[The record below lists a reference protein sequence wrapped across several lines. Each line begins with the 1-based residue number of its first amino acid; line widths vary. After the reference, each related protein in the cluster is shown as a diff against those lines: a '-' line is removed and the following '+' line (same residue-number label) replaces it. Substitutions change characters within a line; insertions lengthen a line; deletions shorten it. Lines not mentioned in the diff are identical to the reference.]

1 MFKEAELAT
10 IQGKNMTLFKRED
23 YAPNMPDDKLVKYFA
38 GLDFITVV
46 VGPGTPLPLAA
57 TAIMNAHPTWT
68 VAVDKWR

>member
-1 MFKEAELAT
+1 
-10 IQGKNMTLFKRED
+10 
-23 YAPNMPDDKLVKYFA
+23 
-38 GLDFITVV
+38 VV